1 MFLAVLLSACGGQ
14 AAGPRAGSTPTAPA
28 NSHPQSS
35 SADSSP
41 QSLRPAASAADG
53 SAGGALQPVL
63 SAAPACSPGDFADR
77 ALRPLLEPGKD
88 KRGSWP
94 DRAGSE
100 KLLFDA
106 ECTDSPV
113 GIHPASPNPVSVDGL
128 EIRLLSAEPAGTTG
142 RGWQGNQCVFELR
155 LADGAGKPVQLGPAQ
170 VPPHNTIA
178 SVVREGSLAWL
189 SISFNG
195 YTKEFPKG
203 GNRIIA
209 VDLCAGKVA
218 WQSNDVMS
226 NGGLLLLGDYLI
238 SPFGFTKERRYVYVL
253 DAHSGKV
260 VQKLPVL
267 ENVCPSKSWAPNWKP
282 GDPCDRP
289 GQLVGAAR
297 APRVEDG
304 VFLVDTNIGSAA
316 FQFK

>member
-1 MFLAVLLSACGGQ
+1 LGVVVSACGGPAAASQ
-14 AAGPRAGSTPTAPA
+14 ASGTPATPAEPRAQGSVADSTPQGSPPA
-28 NSHPQSS
+28 AVATDS
-35 SADSSP
+35 SA
-41 QSLRPAASAADG
+41 R
-53 SAGGALQPVL
+53 GALQPVA
-63 SAAPACSPGDFADR
+63 SAPAACSPGDFSDR
-77 ALRPLLEPGKD
+77 ALPPLLEPGKD
-88 KRGSWP
+88 KRAARP
-94 DRAGSE
+94 DRASSE

-113 GIHPASPNPVSVDGL
+113 GVRPASMNPTLVDGL
-128 EIRLLSAEPAGTTG
+128 EIRLLSAEPAGVSG
-142 RGWQGNQCVFELR
+142 RGWQGNQCTFGVR
-155 LADGAGKPVQLGPAQ
+155 LADGTGAPVQLGPAQ

-178 SVVREGSLAWL
+178 SVVRDGTLAWL

-209 VDLCAGKVA
+209 LDLCAGKVA
-218 WQSNDVMS
+218 WQSSDVMS

-260 VQKLPVL
+260 VQKLQVL
-267 ENVCPSKSWAPNWKP
+267 ENVCPSKSWAPNWKA

-297 APRVEDG
+297 APRVEEG
-304 VFLVDTNIGSAA
+304 LFLVDTNIGSAA